1 MASVEARTVS
11 ASAKSNGLVDIKPL
25 VLLAILLAA
34 GFILNM
40 TVGNALATVGI
51 KPQFIIAAYALAIIL
66 TRANL
71 VQSVIYAV
79 VSACVIQ
86 ITTSIPGLNFLTET
100 VAAIVMC
107 GLCGL
112 DRKFGGFALTPLVAT
127 FLTTLVST
135 FLTTLVSGALF
146 AVIGTVMMGAPIA
159 SAMVKVPLVLGT
171 AVFNAAVV
179 QALYIPLVKVLG
191 K

>member
-1 MASVEARTVS
+1 MASTEARAVS
-11 ASAKSNGLVDIKPL
+11 ASAKSNGLVDIKSL

-107 GLCGL
+107 SLCGLCGL
-112 DRKFGGFALTPLVAT
+112 DHKSGGFALTLFVA
-127 FLTTLVST
+127 T

>member
-1 MASVEARTVS
+1 MASAEARTVS
-11 ASAKSNGLVDIKPL
+11 ASAKSNGLVDIKSL

-66 TRANL
+66 TRAK
-71 VQSVIYAV
+71 SVIYAV
-79 VSACVIQ
+79 ISACVIQ

-112 DRKFGGFALTPLVAT
+112 NRKPGGFALTPLVAT
-127 FLTTLVST
+127 FLTTLVS
-135 FLTTLVSGALF
+135 GALF
-146 AVIGTVMMGAPIA
+146 AAIGTVMMGAPIA

>member
-1 MASVEARTVS
+1 MASTEARAVS
-11 ASAKSNGLVDIKPL
+11 ASAKSNGLVDIKSL

-86 ITTSIPGLNFLTET
+86 IATSIPGLNFLTET

-112 DRKFGGFALTPLVAT
+112 DHKSGGFALTPLVA
-127 FLTTLVST
+127 T

>member
-11 ASAKSNGLVDIKPL
+11 ASAKSNGLIDIKSL
-25 VLLAILLAA
+25 VLLAILL
-34 GFILNM
+34 
-40 TVGNALATVGI
+40 
-51 KPQFIIAAYALAIIL
+51 
-66 TRANL
+66 
-71 VQSVIYAV
+71 
-79 VSACVIQ
+79 
-86 ITTSIPGLNFLTET
+86 
-100 VAAIVMC
+100 VA
-107 GLCGL
+107 
-112 DRKFGGFALTPLVAT
+112 
-127 FLTTLVST
+127 T

-146 AVIGTVMMGAPIA
+146 AVLGTVMMGAPIA